1 MIYDNSKKTAYLL
14 VLLLGFLLGAFLTFV
29 YTENLEFT
37 VREYGQ
43 LISYGFAFVLL
54 INILLFSALVG
65 LVFQPVTSVFIGG
78 FAAMWAY
85 NFKLVYSSGEDVT
98 VLMLLP
104 FLTIPLH
111 FVICS
116 FGMCLS
122 SKIRSLACV
131 EKDFYDGSLCS
142 AYALMIFAITI
153 LLVCA
158 SIIINS

>member
-14 VLLLGFLLGAFLTFV
+14 VLLLGFLIGAFLTFV

-37 VREYGQ
+37 VREYGK

-54 INILLFSALVG
+54 INIFLFSALVG

-78 FAAMWAY
+78 FAAIWAY
-85 NFKLVYSSGEDVT
+85 NIKLVYLSGEDIT
-98 VLMLLP
+98 VLMFLP
-104 FLTIPLH
+104 LVTIPLH

-116 FGMCLS
+116 FGMRLS
-122 SKIRSLACV
+122 SKIRSLACI

-153 LLVCA
+153 MFVYV
-158 SIIINS
+158 SIIMN